1 MDPHLKYDNLKEVIR
16 RHDYKYYVL
25 DDPEIS
31 DIEYDILFRDLSNFE
46 KKFPELLTSDSPTQ
60 RVGITPVSSFKTYE
74 HNKQML
80 SLSNVFSKTEL
91 EDFFKRIEK
100 RMMDVSD
107 YDFYCEPKM
116 DGAAISLIFEDGIL
130 TRGATRG
137 DGTTGEDIT
146 SNVKTIKSIP
156 QKLLQSSSFPI
167 PSYLEIRG
175 EIYISK
181 DDFERLNKNA
191 IHSDDKVFA
200 NPRNAA
206 SGSLRQLDPKIT
218 SKRPLSFMAHGLGEV
233 RGAEFKSLE
242 ALFLNLANL
251 GLPVNKLNKKV
262 NGIEGCIAYY
272 ENILANR
279 DSIPFDIDGVVYKI
293 NQFTYQD
300 KLGEIS
306 RSPRWAIAHKFPAE
320 EATTLIE
327 EINFQVGRTG
337 ILTPVARLK
346 PVKVGGVIVSNCTLH
361 NIDELQRLDPR
372 IGDTVVIRRA
382 GDVIPQIIKIIES
395 KRPDESSSIDIP
407 RFCPACNSKIKQ
419 ENQSDWEVISSVKN
433 DRVKSFGS
441 KIEAEYFINFSNR
454 PEYQLKEITNRA
466 AFIKCSSVFSC
477 PEIVKGNLIHFVSR
491 VAFDIDGLG
500 QEILNTFMQ
509 KSYLSDPSDI
519 FCLENYR
526 LDLEKLEGFG
536 KKSISNLLT
545 SINNSRN
552 IELSRLVYSLGIPE
566 VGEATSR
573 NLASAFLD
581 FSSIQNASFI
591 NLIELDDIGPKVAS
605 NIVNF
610 FKHEYVSKL
619 LVNLIP
625 HLKIKK
631 IIKKNID
638 EMPLLNMQIVL
649 TGKLARFSRDE
660 IKESLISM
668 GAKVTSSVS
677 KNTNFIIAGENA
689 GSKLNKASELGIK
702 VLSEENY
709 SELINDPKKYI

>member
-16 RHDYKYYVL
+16 RHDYRYYVL

-60 RVGITPVSSFKTYE
+60 RVGIAPVSSFKTYE

-80 SLSNVFSKTEL
+80 SLSNVFSKSEL
-91 EDFFKRIEK
+91 QDFFKRIEK

-181 DDFERLNKNA
+181 NDFERLNKNA

-293 NQFTYQD
+293 NQFAYQD

-395 KRPDESSSIDIP
+395 KRPAESSSIDIP
-407 RFCPACNSKIKQ
+407 RLCPACNSKIKQ

-433 DRVKSFGS
+433 DKVKSFGS

-491 VAFDIDGLG
+491 KAFDIDGLG
-500 QEILNTFMQ
+500 QEILNTFIQ

-519 FCLENYR
+519 FSLENYR
-526 LDLEKLEGFG
+526 VDLEKLEGFG
-536 KKSISNLLT
+536 EKSISNLLT
-545 SINNSRN
+545 SIDNSRN

-573 NLASAFLD
+573 NLASAFLN
-581 FSSIQNASFI
+581 FSSIQNASFK

>member
-16 RHDYKYYVL
+16 RHDYRYYVL

-60 RVGITPVSSFKTYE
+60 RVGIAPVSSFKTYE

-80 SLSNVFSKTEL
+80 SLSNVFSKSEL
-91 EDFFKRIEK
+91 QDFFKRIEK

-395 KRPDESSSIDIP
+395 KRPAESSSIDIP
-407 RFCPACNSKIKQ
+407 RLCPACNSKIKQ

-433 DRVKSFGS
+433 DKVKSFGS

-491 VAFDIDGLG
+491 KAFDIDGLG

-509 KSYLSDPSDI
+509 KNYLSDPSDI
-519 FCLENYR
+519 FSLENYR
-526 LDLEKLEGFG
+526 VDLEKLEGFG
-536 KKSISNLLT
+536 EKSISNLLT
-545 SINNSRN
+545 SIDNSRN

-573 NLASAFLD
+573 NLASAFLN
-581 FSSIQNASFI
+581 FSSIQNASFK

>member
-1 MDPHLKYDNLKEVIR
+1 MESHLKYDNLKEVIR
-16 RHDYKYYVL
+16 KHDYRYYVL

-31 DIEYDILFRDLSNFE
+31 DIEYDNLFRELISFE
-46 KKFPELLTSDSPTQ
+46 KDFPQLLNTDSPTQ
-60 RVGITPVSSFKTYE
+60 RVGIKPVSSFKTYE
-74 HNKQML
+74 HKRQML

-91 EDFFKRIEK
+91 EDFFKRIQK
-100 RMMDVSD
+100 RMMDVDD

-116 DGAAISLIFEDGIL
+116 DGAAISLIFENGIL
-130 TRGATRG
+130 TRGVTRG

-156 QKLLQSSSFPI
+156 QKLLKSSSMEI
-167 PSYLEIRG
+167 PPYLEIRG

-181 DDFERLNKNA
+181 INFERLNKNA
-191 IHSDDKVFA
+191 IHADDKVFA

-206 SGSLRQLDPKIT
+206 SGSLRQLDPKVT
-218 SKRPLSFMAHGLGEV
+218 SKRPLSFMSHGLGEV
-233 RGAEFKSLE
+233 RGAKFDSLE
-242 ALFLNLANL
+242 NLFLNLSDL

-262 NGIEGCIAYY
+262 KGIDGCIDYY

-279 DSIPFDIDGVVYKI
+279 GSIPFDIDGVVYKI
-293 NQFTYQD
+293 NQFSYQE

-327 EINFQVGRTG
+327 DINFQVGRTG
-337 ILTPVARLK
+337 ILTPVARLS

-382 GDVIPQIIKIIES
+382 GDVIPQIIKIVMS
-395 KRPDESSSIDIP
+395 KRLISSPLIEIP
-407 RFCPACNSKIKQ
+407 SHCPACNSKIKQ
-419 ENQSDWEVISSVKN
+419 ENQSDWEVVNSSK
-433 DRVKSFGS
+433 DSRVKLFGS
-441 KIEAEYFINFSNR
+441 KIEAEYFINSSNKS
-454 PEYQLKEITNRA
+454 EYQLKELTNRA
-466 AFIKCSSVFSC
+466 AFIKCSSIFTC
-477 PEIVKGNLIHFVSR
+477 PEMVKGNLIHFVSR
-491 VAFDIDGLG
+491 KAFDIEGLG
-500 QEILNTFMQ
+500 QEILSTFMQ
-509 KSYLSDPSDI
+509 KNYLSDPSDI
-519 FCLENYR
+519 FSLEIYR
-526 LDLEKLEGFG
+526 PELEMLEGFG
-536 KKSISNLLT
+536 EKSISNLLS
-545 SINNSRN
+545 SIENSRN

-573 NLASAFLD
+573 NLASAFLE
-581 FSSIQNASFI
+581 FNLIQNASFKD
-591 NLIELDDIGPKVAS
+591 LIELDDIGSKVAS

-610 FKHEYVSKL
+610 FQHDYVKKLLSKL
-619 LVNLIP
+619 IP
-625 HLKIKK
+625 QLEIKK
-631 IIKKNID
+631 IIKKNIED
-638 EMPLLNMQIVL
+638 MPLLNMQIVL

-660 IKESLISM
+660 MKESLISM

-689 GSKLNKASELGIK
+689 GSKLNKATELGIK
-702 VLSEENY
+702 VLSEDNY

>member
-16 RHDYKYYVL
+16 RHDYRYYVL

-80 SLSNVFSKTEL
+80 SLSNVFSKSEL
-91 EDFFKRIEK
+91 QDFFKRIEK

-293 NQFTYQD
+293 NQFAYQD

-395 KRPDESSSIDIP
+395 KRPAESSSIDIP
-407 RFCPACNSKIKQ
+407 RLCPACNSKIKQ

-433 DRVKSFGS
+433 DKVKSFGS

-491 VAFDIDGLG
+491 KAFDIDGLG

-519 FCLENYR
+519 FSLENYR

-536 KKSISNLLT
+536 EKSISNLLT
-545 SINNSRN
+545 SIDNSRN

-573 NLASAFLD
+573 NLASAFLN
-581 FSSIQNASFI
+581 FSSIQNASFK

>member
-16 RHDYKYYVL
+16 RHDYRYYVL

-60 RVGITPVSSFKTYE
+60 RVGIAPVSSFKTYE

-80 SLSNVFSKTEL
+80 SLSNVFSKSEL
-91 EDFFKRIEK
+91 QDFFKRIEK

-181 DDFERLNKNA
+181 NDFERLNKNA

-293 NQFTYQD
+293 NQFAYQD

-395 KRPDESSSIDIP
+395 KRPAESFSIDIP
-407 RFCPACNSKIKQ
+407 RLCPACNSKIKQ

-491 VAFDIDGLG
+491 KAFDIDGLG

-519 FCLENYR
+519 FSLENYR
-526 LDLEKLEGFG
+526 VDLEKLEGFG
-536 KKSISNLLT
+536 EKSISNLLT
-545 SINNSRN
+545 SIDNSRN

-573 NLASAFLD
+573 NLASAFLN
-581 FSSIQNASFI
+581 FSSIQNASFK

>member
-16 RHDYKYYVL
+16 RHDYRYYVL

-60 RVGITPVSSFKTYE
+60 RVGIAPVSSFKTYE

-80 SLSNVFSKTEL
+80 SLSNVFSKSEL
-91 EDFFKRIEK
+91 QDFFKRIEK

-293 NQFTYQD
+293 NQFAYQD

-395 KRPDESSSIDIP
+395 KRPAESSSIDIP
-407 RFCPACNSKIKQ
+407 RLCPACNSKIKQ

-433 DRVKSFGS
+433 DKVKSFGS

-491 VAFDIDGLG
+491 KAFDIDGLG
-500 QEILNTFMQ
+500 QEILNTFIQ

-536 KKSISNLLT
+536 KKSISKLLT

-573 NLASAFLD
+573 NLASAFLN
-581 FSSIQNASFI
+581 FSSIQNASFK

>member
-16 RHDYKYYVL
+16 RHDYRYYVL

-60 RVGITPVSSFKTYE
+60 RVGIAPVSSFKTYE

-80 SLSNVFSKTEL
+80 SLSNVFSKSEL
-91 EDFFKRIEK
+91 QDFFKRIEK

-293 NQFTYQD
+293 NQFAYQD

-395 KRPDESSSIDIP
+395 KRPAESSSIDIP
-407 RFCPACNSKIKQ
+407 RLCPACNSKIKQ
-419 ENQSDWEVISSVKN
+419 ENQSDWEVISSLKN
-433 DRVKSFGS
+433 DKVKSFGS

-491 VAFDIDGLG
+491 KAFDIDGLG
-500 QEILNTFMQ
+500 QEILNTFIQ

>member
-16 RHDYKYYVL
+16 RHDYRYYVL

-60 RVGITPVSSFKTYE
+60 RVGIAPVSSFKTYE

-80 SLSNVFSKTEL
+80 SLSNVFSKSEL
-91 EDFFKRIEK
+91 QDFFKRIEK

-293 NQFTYQD
+293 NQFAYQD

-395 KRPDESSSIDIP
+395 KRPAESSSIDIP
-407 RFCPACNSKIKQ
+407 RLCPACNSKIKQ

-433 DRVKSFGS
+433 DKVKSFGS

-491 VAFDIDGLG
+491 KAFDIDGLG

-519 FCLENYR
+519 FSLENYR
-526 LDLEKLEGFG
+526 LDL
-536 KKSISNLLT
+536 
-545 SINNSRN
+545 
-552 IELSRLVYSLGIPE
+552 
-566 VGEATSR
+566 
-573 NLASAFLD
+573 
-581 FSSIQNASFI
+581 
-591 NLIELDDIGPKVAS
+591 
-605 NIVNF
+605 
-610 FKHEYVSKL
+610 
-619 LVNLIP
+619 
-625 HLKIKK
+625 
-631 IIKKNID
+631 
-638 EMPLLNMQIVL
+638 
-649 TGKLARFSRDE
+649 
-660 IKESLISM
+660 SLIH
-668 GAKVTSSVS
+668 
-677 KNTNFIIAGENA
+677 I
-689 GSKLNKASELGIK
+689 
-702 VLSEENY
+702 
-709 SELINDPKKYI
+709 

>member
-16 RHDYKYYVL
+16 RHDYRYYVL

-31 DIEYDILFRDLSNFE
+31 DIEYDILFRGLSSFE
-46 KKFPELLTSDSPTQ
+46 RKFPELLTSDSPTQ

-74 HNKQML
+74 HKKQML
-80 SLSNVFSKTEL
+80 SLSNVFSKSEL
-91 EDFFKRIEK
+91 QDFFKRIEK

-293 NQFTYQD
+293 NQFAYQD

-306 RSPRWAIAHKFPAE
+306 RSPRWAIAHTFPAE

-327 EINFQVGRTG
+327 ELNFQVGRTG

-395 KRPDESSSIDIP
+395 KRPAESSSIDIP
-407 RFCPACNSKIKQ
+407 RLCPACNSKIKQ

-433 DRVKSFGS
+433 DKVKSFGS

-454 PEYQLKEITNRA
+454 SEYQLKEITNRA

-491 VAFDIDGLG
+491 KAFDIDGLG
-500 QEILNTFMQ
+500 QEILNTFIQ

>member
-16 RHDYKYYVL
+16 RHDYRYYVL

-31 DIEYDILFRDLSNFE
+31 DVEYDILFRDLSNFE

-60 RVGITPVSSFKTYE
+60 RVGIAPVSSFKTYE

-80 SLSNVFSKTEL
+80 SLSNVFSKSEL
-91 EDFFKRIEK
+91 QDFFKRIEK

-395 KRPDESSSIDIP
+395 KRPAESSSIDIP
-407 RFCPACNSKIKQ
+407 RLCPACNSKIKQ

-433 DRVKSFGS
+433 DKIKSFGS

-491 VAFDIDGLG
+491 KAFDIDGLG

-509 KSYLSDPSDI
+509 KNYLSDPSDI
-519 FCLENYR
+519 FSLENYR
-526 LDLEKLEGFG
+526 VDLEKLEGFG
-536 KKSISNLLT
+536 EKSISNLLT
-545 SINNSRN
+545 SIDNSRN

-573 NLASAFLD
+573 NLASAFLN
-581 FSSIQNASFI
+581 FSSIQNASFK

>member
-16 RHDYKYYVL
+16 RHDYRYYVL

-60 RVGITPVSSFKTYE
+60 RVGIAPVSSFKTYE

-80 SLSNVFSKTEL
+80 SLSNVFSKSEL
-91 EDFFKRIEK
+91 QDFFKRIEK

-181 DDFERLNKNA
+181 NDFERLNKNA

-293 NQFTYQD
+293 NQFAYQD

-395 KRPDESSSIDIP
+395 KRPAESSSIDIP
-407 RFCPACNSKIKQ
+407 RLCPACNSKIKQ

-433 DRVKSFGS
+433 DKVKSFGS

-491 VAFDIDGLG
+491 KAFDIDGLG

-509 KSYLSDPSDI
+509 KNYLSDPSDI
-519 FCLENYR
+519 FSLENYR
-526 LDLEKLEGFG
+526 VDLEKLEGFG
-536 KKSISNLLT
+536 EKSISNLLT
-545 SINNSRN
+545 SIDNSRN

-573 NLASAFLD
+573 NLASAFLN
-581 FSSIQNASFI
+581 FSSIQNASFK